1 MHVRVASPPLARAL
15 IAAAV
20 ACVAA
25 AGCDD
30 GPATANVAV
39 TVAVAPAPPQ
49 AAAESIARVTLRD
62 AQGRPV
68 RGARVQIEA
77 HMPHPGMAPVVA
89 DAAERGDGIYE
100 ARLQFTMAGDWI
112 LVATGE
118 LADGSRIV
126 PQDMPVPD
134 VRPAR

>member
-1 MHVRVASPPLARAL
+1 MHVRVASPSFARAL

-20 ACVAA
+20 ACAAA
-25 AGCDD
+25 AGCGD
-30 GPATANVAV
+30 GSATAHVAV
-39 TVAVAPAPPQ
+39 TVAVAPVPPR

-62 AQGRPV
+62 AEGRPV
-68 RGARVQIEA
+68 SGARVQVEA
-77 HMPHPGMAPVVA
+77 HMPHPGMTPVVA

-112 LVATGE
+112 LVATGQ

-126 PQDMPVPD
+126 PQDLPVSG